1 MDTTIGDELE
11 ILTGDIITMDELALR
26 ATAFAHRGGRILAVG
41 SIDDVRCICPAGTPE
56 RRAHG
61 TVVPG
66 FIDSHFYLQRGGLKA
81 LDLFPDA
88 PPSLEQYRRRM
99 AETAL
104 DPDWNSPE
112 PPTAADR
119 REGLRRVQ
127 PLLHALGITGVV
139 DPWATVETVR
149 VYQQAHAAGELTMRV
164 TAMPYFEGLRDHLV
178 SPESVITQLGGL
190 GVGSGFGDDILAFG
204 AVKVYADGEGKR
216 QQALRESPWPA
227 TGELGIRAIEPD
239 ELERIALFC
248 AQNGWALGV
257 HAIGG
262 GAMRMAIEVFERVDA
277 RIPLAELRFRLIH
290 AYLEPAADVMAR
302 AAHLGIL
309 VSTQPAIQWSNAVWL
324 TEVLGPSAAE
334 SNPLRS
340 WADAGVTLALGSDGP
355 YFPFDP
361 LEVMRF
367 ARTRESRGS
376 TSPVGPAQRLTP
388 TEALAGYTA
397 GSAIGALVDDRRG
410 SLSAG
415 KLADW
420 VELTVDP
427 TTCTDDEL
435 ATAHVLRTVVGGR
448 VVYEAPDLH

>member
-1 MDTTIGDELE
+1 MDTKIGDELQ
-11 ILTGDIITMDELALR
+11 ILTGEIITMDEHAPR
-26 ATAFAHRGGRILAVG
+26 AEAFAHRGGRIRAVG
-41 SIDDVRCICPAGTPE
+41 SLDEVRTTCPAGTRE
-56 RRAHG
+56 LRARG

-66 FIDSHFYLQRGGLKA
+66 FIDSHFYLQRAGLKA
-81 LDLFPDA
+81 LDQFPHT
-88 PPSLEQYRRRM
+88 PPPVEEYQRRM
-99 AETAL
+99 AETAM
-104 DPDWNSPE
+104 DPDWNGPQ
-112 PPTAADR
+112 PPTATDR

-149 VYQQAHAAGELTMRV
+149 VYQQAHTAGELTMRV

-178 SPESVITQLGGL
+178 SPESVIAQLGGL
-190 GVGSGFGDDILAFG
+190 GVGSGFGDDMLAFG

-216 QQALRESPWPA
+216 QQALRETPWPA
-227 TGELGIRAIEPD
+227 TGERGIQAIEPD
-239 ELERIALFC
+239 ELETIALFC
-248 AQNGWALGV
+248 AQSGWALGV

-262 GAMRMAIEVFERVDA
+262 GAIRMAIEVFERVDA

-302 AAHLGIL
+302 AARLGVL

-324 TEVLGPSAAE
+324 TKALGPRAAE

-376 TSPVGPAQRLTP
+376 TSPVGVAQRLTP
-388 TEALAGYTA
+388 TEALAGYTT

-410 SLSAG
+410 RLSVG
-415 KLADW
+415 TLADW

-427 TTCTDDEL
+427 TTCTDSEL
-435 ATAHVLRTVVGGR
+435 AAARILRTVVGGR
-448 VVYEAPDLH
+448 VVYEAPELH